1 MEVLRLKKE
10 HIGDEGY
17 TYLLS
22 GKRVPKAHPLIEAIG
37 SLDELNSL
45 LGGAR
50 SLVSDDEVKS
60 VLFKVQ
66 RSIFDVGK
74 VLAGISG
81 EPVKRSLDSYVSW
94 FDELTSNYWGK
105 LSEPKNVF
113 VIPSGCG
120 GGEFLHYARA
130 VCRRVERVLVKLKEF
145 MEVPPGV
152 LKYINRLSDLLYV
165 LARYVNQKNK
175 CEELL

>member
-1 MEVLRLKKE
+1 LKKK
-10 HIGDEGY
+10 HVGDEGY
-17 TYLLS
+17 TYLPS
-22 GKRVPKAHPLIEAIG
+22 GKRVLKTHPLIEAIG
-37 SLDELNSL
+37 GLDELNSL
-45 LGGAR
+45 LGVTR
-50 SLVSDDEVKS
+50 SLVSDDKVKS
-60 VLFKVQ
+60 VLFKIQ

-74 VLAGISG
+74 VLAGAGS
-81 EPVKRSLDSYVSW
+81 ESVKRSLDGYVSW
-94 FDELTSNYWGK
+94 FDELIGNYWGK

-145 MEVPPGV
+145 MEIPPEV

-165 LARYVNQKNK
+165 LARYVNQRNK